1 MDMDLEVNRMADEVS
16 VEWERLQEMQAED
29 ELREELALDLADE
42 HVRRLEEVDEYML
55 DNPAFANALVDH
67 LAAVYQAT
75 WFFDHED
82 LS

>member
-1 MDMDLEVNRMADEVS
+1 MDMEVNRMADETRA
-16 VEWERLQEMQAED
+16 EWKRLQEMQAED
-29 ELREELALDLADE
+29 ELREELTLDLADE

-55 DNPAFANALVDH
+55 DNSAFANTLVDH
-67 LAAVYQAT
+67 LAAAYQET